1 MVNVRLFGMARINFD
16 KKAFQIE
23 AASVKELVQKMA
35 KMTGIPKSDAKQ
47 YLIFV
52 NEINID
58 KLKRFRTKLNDG
70 DEVLFLSPSS
80 GG

>member
-16 KKAFQIE
+16 KKSLQIE
-23 AASVKELVQKMA
+23 ATSVKELVQKMA
-35 KMTGIPKSDAKQ
+35 KMTGIPEKDAKQ

>member
-1 MVNVRLFGMARINFD
+1 MIEVKMFGTARLALKMKSTQVDADNVKDML
-16 KKAFQIE
+16 KKVAHQAGVPE
-23 AASVKELVQKMA
+23 KKM
-35 KMTGIPKSDAKQ
+35 KQ

-58 KLKRFRTKLNDG
+58 KLHRFRTKLHDG
-70 DEVLFLSPSS
+70 DTVMILSPSS